1 MSKTKAKRKNK
12 RWTEAEDEQLMSQW
26 GEVRRGDNAQ
36 RRRIAKGLGRT
47 EASCGQRFNTLK
59 RQGKPTQQK
68 NYDLTQQKN
77 YDPTQQKDY
86 DSVLEFFESHK
97 RTLAKEKEQRLV
109 IQDTIDKMEVLL
121 GRLRKVLE

>member
-1 MSKTKAKRKNK
+1 MSKAKRKNK
-12 RWTEAEDEQLMSQW
+12 RWTNAEDEQLLSLW
-26 GEVRRGDNAQ
+26 GEVRRGDHVQ

-59 RQGKPTQQK
+59 RRGRNTQQ
-68 NYDLTQQKN
+68 D
-77 YDPTQQKDY
+77 DY
-86 DSVLEFFESHK
+86 KSVLEFFQSHK
-97 RTLAKEKEQRLV
+97 RTLAKERKQRLV

>member
-1 MSKTKAKRKNK
+1 MRRMSKAKRKNK
-12 RWTEAEDEQLMSQW
+12 RWTNAEDEQLLSLW
-26 GEVRRGDNAQ
+26 GEMRRGDHVQ

-68 NYDLTQQKN
+68 NYDPTQQKN
-77 YDPTQQKDY
+77 Y

-97 RTLAKEKEQRLV
+97 RTLAKKEEQRLV

>member
-1 MSKTKAKRKNK
+1 MSKAKAKRKNK
-12 RWTEAEDEQLMSQW
+12 RWTSAEDEQLLSLW
-26 GEVRRGDNAQ
+26 GEVRRGDHVQ

-59 RQGKPTQQK
+59 RRGRNTQQ
-68 NYDLTQQKN
+68 D
-77 YDPTQQKDY
+77 DY
-86 DSVLEFFESHK
+86 KSVLEFFQSHK
-97 RTLAKEKEQRLV
+97 RTLAKERKQRLV

>member
-1 MSKTKAKRKNK
+1 MSKAKRKNK
-12 RWTEAEDEQLMSQW
+12 RWTNAEDEQLLSLW
-26 GEVRRGDNAQ
+26 GEVRRGDHVQ

-59 RQGKPTQQK
+59 RRGRNTQQDEYK
-68 NYDLTQQKN
+68 
-77 YDPTQQKDY
+77 
-86 DSVLEFFESHK
+86 SVLEFFQSHK
-97 RTLAKEKEQRLV
+97 RTLAKERKQRLV

>member
-1 MSKTKAKRKNK
+1 
-12 RWTEAEDEQLMSQW
+12 MSQW

-47 EASCGQRFNTLK
+47 VTSCGQRFNTLK

-68 NYDLTQQKN
+68 NYDPTQQKN
-77 YDPTQQKDY
+77 Y

-97 RTLAKEKEQRLV
+97 RTSAKEKEQRLV

>member
-1 MSKTKAKRKNK
+1 MREMSKAKAKRKNK
-12 RWTEAEDEQLMSQW
+12 RWTEAEDEQLLSLW
-26 GEVRRGDNAQ
+26 GEVRRGDHAQ

-59 RQGKPTQQK
+59 RQGKATQQK
-68 NYDLTQQKN
+68 EA
-77 YDPTQQKDY
+77 TQQKDY

-97 RTLAKEKEQRLV
+97 RTSAKEKEQRLV

>member
-1 MSKTKAKRKNK
+1 MRRMSKAKRKNK
-12 RWTEAEDEQLMSQW
+12 RWTNAEDEQLLSLW
-26 GEVRRGDNAQ
+26 GEVRRGDHVQ

-59 RQGKPTQQK
+59 RRGKNTQQDEYK
-68 NYDLTQQKN
+68 
-77 YDPTQQKDY
+77 
-86 DSVLEFFESHK
+86 SVLEFFESHK
-97 RTLAKEKEQRLV
+97 RTSAKERKQRLV

>member
-1 MSKTKAKRKNK
+1 MSKAKAKRKNK
-12 RWTEAEDEQLMSQW
+12 RWTEAEDEQLLSLW
-26 GEVRRGDNAQ
+26 GEVRRGDHVQ
-36 RRRIAKGLGRT
+36 KQKIAKRLGRT

-59 RQGKPTQQK
+59 RQDKATQEK
-68 NYDLTQQKN
+68 ETTQE
-77 YDPTQQKDY
+77 KDY

-109 IQDTIDKMEVLL
+109 IQDTIDNMEVLL

>member
-1 MSKTKAKRKNK
+1 MSKAKRKNK
-12 RWTEAEDEQLMSQW
+12 RWTSAEDEQLLSLW
-26 GEVRRGDNAQ
+26 GEVRRGDHVQ

-59 RQGKPTQQK
+59 RRGRNTQQDEYK
-68 NYDLTQQKN
+68 
-77 YDPTQQKDY
+77 
-86 DSVLEFFESHK
+86 SVLKFFESHK
-97 RTLAKEKEQRLV
+97 RTSAKERKQRLV